1 MTGAASPFTPKGRM
15 LNAYRGLPSDRPP
28 VAPEFWYFYPAR
40 VLGVDMAVFEREVPF
55 WSALKTAF
63 GRWSCEGWGAAFGT
77 REIEGVRVT
86 RSDRREEPGRFRET
100 TVQEWRGR
108 RFVSEMIFDRTEPS
122 SVARHPVDSLDDLPA
137 YLELCLSPDYRMDFS
152 DPIRG
157 HAAVGESYLLEYWL
171 GMPFFDWI
179 AEAVGFEKAVYWVTA
194 LSAAEIAE
202 LRGRYARLVTGILER
217 AARET
222 PFESFVVGCSAS
234 CNSLL
239 GPALWRSLD
248 KPFITEVA
256 GAAHRLGKLL
266 HIHFHGRS
274 LETAADFPET
284 GVDCVCP
291 FERPP
296 GGDVDGLEGLRAVRA
311 ALGGR
316 PAEHGSTGCAALDQR
331 VTFNGNVHTVETLIR
346 GKPAD
351 VRREVEQIQE
361 AFAGSNR
368 LIIGTGDQVGRETPD
383 ENIRALME
391 AGGV

>member
-1 MTGAASPFTPKGRM
+1 VPSGIGAPFTPKGRM
-15 LNAYRGLPSDRPP
+15 LNTYRGLASDRAP
-28 VAPEFWYFYPAR
+28 VAPEFWCFYPAR
-40 VLGVDMAVFEREVPF
+40 LLGVDMAAFEREVPF

-63 GRWSCEGWGAAFGT
+63 ERWSCEGWGAAFGT
-77 REIEGVRVT
+77 REIDGARVT
-86 RSDRREEPGRFRET
+86 RSDLREEPGRFRET

-108 RFVSEMIFDRTEPS
+108 RFVSEKLFDRDEPS
-122 SVARHPVDSLDDLPA
+122 SVARCPVDSLEDLPA
-137 YLELCLSPDYRMDFS
+137 YLEMCLSPDYRMDFTEAV
-152 DPIRG
+152 RG

-179 AEAVGFEKAVYWVTA
+179 AEAVGFEKAVYWVTGLPEPEVA
-194 LSAAEIAE
+194 G
-202 LRGRYARLVTGILER
+202 LRDRYARLVTGILER

-222 PFESFVVGCSAS
+222 PFESFVIGCSAS

-256 GAAHRLGKLL
+256 AAAHRLGKLL

-274 LETAADFPET
+274 LETAAAFPET

-296 GGDVDGLEGLRAVRA
+296 GGDVDGLEGLRRVRA
-311 ALGGR
+311 ALGN
-316 PAEHGSTGCAALDQR
+316 T

-346 GKPAD
+346 GRPAD
-351 VRREVEQIQE
+351 VRREVEQIRE

-383 ENIRALME
+383 ENIRAMME
-391 AGGV
+391 AAGV